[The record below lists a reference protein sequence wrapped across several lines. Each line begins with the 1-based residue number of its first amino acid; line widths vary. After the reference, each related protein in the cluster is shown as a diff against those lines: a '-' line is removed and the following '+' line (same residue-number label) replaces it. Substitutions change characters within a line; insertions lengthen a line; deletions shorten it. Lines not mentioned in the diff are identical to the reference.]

1 MGQIAN
7 EMLLELIL
15 KLRERVK
22 EKSKHNRKK
31 ESEDN
36 HAGRMMRPGNK
47 RRASLS
53 MRYQPCIHF

>member
-7 EMLLELIL
+7 EMLLELVL

-22 EKSKHNRKK
+22 EKSRHNRKK

-36 HAGRMMRPGNK
+36 HARPHDAAGE
-47 RRASLS
+47 
-53 MRYQPCIHF
+53 

>member
-22 EKSKHNRKK
+22 EKSKHNRKT

-36 HAGRMMRPGNK
+36 HARPHDAAGE
-47 RRASLS
+47 
-53 MRYQPCIHF
+53 